1 MDKDNNVSNIMGI
14 LSVVD
19 ITVKFHYEMD
29 FLIKPSH
36 FEYVFD
42 EKPHNY

>member
-19 ITVKFHYEMD
+19 ITVKFIYEMD

-42 EKPHNY
+42 EKPQNY